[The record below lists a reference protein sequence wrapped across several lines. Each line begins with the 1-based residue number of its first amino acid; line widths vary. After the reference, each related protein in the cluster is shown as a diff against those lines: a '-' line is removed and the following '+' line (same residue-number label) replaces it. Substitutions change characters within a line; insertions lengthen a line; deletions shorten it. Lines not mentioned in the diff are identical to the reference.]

1 VSHALLIIFFII
13 GFLLIAIEVFITP
26 GLTVFGVLGIIVLGT
41 GIYYAFITL
50 SFAYAL
56 GTLFLSLLV
65 VILFLIW
72 FFKSGINRGLA
83 LKTRESLSSGF
94 KSYQEEYSQYLNK
107 TGIALTP
114 LRPSGTIRIK
124 NQKMS
129 AMTQG
134 EFIEPNEKVKVIRV
148 EGSKVIV
155 EKVQI

>member
-26 GLTVFGVLGIIVLGT
+26 GLTVFGVLGILVLGT
-41 GIYYAFITL
+41 GIYYAFVTL

-56 GTLFLSLLV
+56 GALFLSLLV
-65 VILFLIW
+65 VFLFLIW

-83 LKTRESLSSGF
+83 LKTRESLASGF
-94 KSYQEEYSQYLNK
+94 KSYQAEYNQYLHK

-124 NQKMS
+124 DTKIT

-148 EGSKVIV
+148 EGNKVVV
-155 EKVQI
+155 EKI